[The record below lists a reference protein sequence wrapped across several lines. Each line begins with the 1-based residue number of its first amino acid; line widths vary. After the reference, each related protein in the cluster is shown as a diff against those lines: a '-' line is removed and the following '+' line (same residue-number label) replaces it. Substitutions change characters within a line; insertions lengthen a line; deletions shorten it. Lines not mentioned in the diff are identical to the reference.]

1 MSLRLG
7 LFLIG
12 AAAFAQDKP
21 VLTIET
27 RGDIFMARKQ
37 YREAI
42 DTFREGSAKDPVL
55 LNKIGIAY
63 HQMMKLDDAR
73 RSYEQALKVKP
84 DYVEA
89 MNNLGTIYYSRKSFR
104 RAISWYKKALKKA
117 GDDNKV
123 ASIYMNLGTAYFA
136 RKQYDRATKA
146 YQTAMKIDP
155 DVFERHGNVGVILEE
170 RSVEEKAK
178 YHFYLAKLYAKGGRN
193 DLALQY
199 LRKCLEEG
207 FKEKK
212 KIEDEA
218 DFVALK
224 ELPEFKELLAKEQRV
239 L

>member
-21 VLTIET
+21 VLSIET

-73 RSYEQALKVKP
+73 KSYEQALKVKP
-84 DYVEA
+84 DYVEV

-104 RAISWYKKALKKA
+104 RAIGWYNRALKKA
-117 GDDNKV
+117 GTESKS

-136 RKQYDRATKA
+136 RKQYDRATLA
-146 YQTAMKIDP
+146 YQQAMKIDP
-155 DVFERHGNVGVILEE
+155 DVFER
-170 RSVEEKAK
+170 
-178 YHFYLAKLYAKGGRN
+178 
-193 DLALQY
+193 
-199 LRKCLEEG
+199 
-207 FKEKK
+207 
-212 KIEDEA
+212 
-218 DFVALK
+218 
-224 ELPEFKELLAKEQRV
+224 
-239 L
+239 